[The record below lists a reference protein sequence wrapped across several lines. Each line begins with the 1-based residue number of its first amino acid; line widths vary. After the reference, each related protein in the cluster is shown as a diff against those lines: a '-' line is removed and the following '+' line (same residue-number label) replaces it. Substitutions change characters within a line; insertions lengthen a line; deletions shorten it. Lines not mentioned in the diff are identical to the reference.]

1 MNGRLRKF
9 FALEPRR
16 RRYLLRAFGRLRN
29 ARRALR
35 KRPFRE
41 LVPVVQA
48 GADPASHPGSS
59 ARDLSLAQDIGWA
72 VRTAARYAPGD
83 NSCLVQV
90 LAARELLLEADV
102 GGTIYIGAG
111 QGGENTADRFGAH
124 AWLKC
129 GDEFVTGEAGHERY
143 TVIAVVSW

>member
-1 MNGRLRKF
+1 MLQ
-9 FALEPRR
+9 
-16 RRYLLRAFGRLRN
+16 AFGQLWT

-41 LVPVVQA
+41 LAPVA
-48 GADPASHPGSS
+48 GADADAAKPPECMP
-59 ARDLSLAQDIGWA
+59 RDRECAADIGWA

-83 NSCLVQV
+83 NTCLVQV
-90 LAARELLLEADV
+90 LAARAMMQAAGI

-111 QGGENTADRFGAH
+111 QGDAADNSGFIAH

-129 GDEFVTGEAGHERY
+129 GDRFVTGEAGHERY
-143 TVIAVVSW
+143 TVLGEFSWQEKPKA